1 MPLRIKSFQIGY
13 VGLGNMGTPI
23 FLNLA
28 RHAKANGWSAPCAWN
43 IDQSRYNEI
52 RAHNDHLYLCE
63 QLSEVVKRSNVVFTC
78 LLNDPVAEEVYQRLF
93 ATVDSKAKMIFVDQ
107 SSLKPKTSI
116 KLEAAAHKVGA
127 SYLSA
132 PVFGRPDAAK
142 SANLVQLLGGDA
154 KAKEIVKPIFVPAVA
169 KRVVDAGDEVAKG
182 SALKLLGNSMILGV
196 VEMLAE
202 TYALA
207 DVIGFD
213 PEVYQSFIRDFFPLY
228 PYIAYGDNI
237 SRGKFNGVGG
247 FRLEAGLK
255 DARNALSLGA
265 DFGRP
270 VSMPTIELAKKHLE
284 RAEELCGNN
293 VDWSALAIALREQAG
308 LEPFRAGH
316 KP

>member
-1 MPLRIKSFQIGY
+1 M
-13 VGLGNMGTPI
+13 
-23 FLNLA
+23 
-28 RHAKANGWSAPCAWN
+28 
-43 IDQSRYNEI
+43 
-52 RAHNDHLYLCE
+52 
-63 QLSEVVKRSNVVFTC
+63 
-78 LLNDPVAEEVYQRLF
+78 
-93 ATVDSKAKMIFVDQ
+93 
-107 SSLKPKTSI
+107 
-116 KLEAAAHKVGA
+116 GA

-182 SALKLLGNSMILGV
+182 ELTVIMILADVLGSALKLLGNSMILGV

-213 PEVYQSFIRDFFPLY
+213 PEVYQSFIRESRHCDQTLTKSGDFFPLY

-255 DARNALSLGA
+255 G
-265 DFGRP
+265 
-270 VSMPTIELAKKHLE
+270 
-284 RAEELCGNN
+284 ELCGCLTESAANH
-293 VDWSALAIALREQAG
+293 VDRRTQRAFLGSRLRPPCQYADN
-308 LEPFRAGH
+308 
-316 KP
+316 